1 MWPAAVINIIFGETL
16 RVLPKASLL
25 SQCAIDCI
33 AAPTLDHRPY
43 PILGWMAPHMS
54 GRWAASLGVLAKAE
68 PDHPKPA
75 DITRLAGESIA
86 AGSSVAEVHTQGAN
100 RGFLHRS
107 GVGTKRT

>member
-33 AAPTLDHRPY
+33 AVPTLDHRPY

-86 AGSSVAEVHTQGAN
+86 AASSVAEVHTQGAN